1 MQTLSKMMPP
11 HSRSGGE
18 VFRSSIL
25 GGVEGKETRLVV
37 RRPTTP
43 CVGHFLSHKQEQTTI
58 LSIHAAEQAAKLTQK
73 ASIFTSTAPSNVVRR
88 LPLGKIRQLG
98 RLLAIVEKLVHRNF
112 QSPGHFLQR
121 FDGRDGMAV
130 FNAGDIASKQSR
142 LLLDVPLRKLFFL
155 PHGAQS
161 IPDNHVGITSCRYE

>member
-1 MQTLSKMMPP
+1 METLNKMMPP
-11 HSRSGGE
+11 RSQSGRE
-18 VFRSSIL
+18 VFRSSFL

-37 RRPTTP
+37 RRPTTS
-43 CVGHFLSHKQEQTTI
+43 CVGHFLSHKKEQTTI

-73 ASIFTSTAPSNVVRR
+73 ASIFTSTAPGDVVRR

-98 RLLAIVEKLVHRNF
+98 RLLAIVEKLVHGNL

-130 FNAGDIASKQSR
+130 FNAGDVATK
-142 LLLDVPLRKLFFL
+142 
-155 PHGAQS
+155 
-161 IPDNHVGITSCRYE
+161 